1 MRKLY
6 RNIIIIMI
14 IGCTTLSGIGWFM
27 SGSKSADV
35 NYMTCKV
42 ERGSLLEGVSATG
55 TVEPEEVVDV
65 GAQVG
70 GRIMRFGKDSS
81 GKLVDYGSVVKKGT
95 VLAHIDDTI
104 YTADVK
110 EAAATEKAALAN
122 LVRSQAQVK
131 QNAARFGYAIQEW
144 NRQKKLVAGQ
154 AVSVAVYDDALSKLR
169 QEEASYK
176 ISQAE
181 VKVNE
186 AQLASSKAS
195 LARARQNLDYC
206 TITSP
211 VDGVVIDRRVNIGQT
226 VVASLN
232 APSLFLI
239 AKDLKRMQVWVAVN
253 EADIGNIKR
262 GQKATFTVD
271 AFPGKT
277 FTGIV
282 EKIRLNASMT
292 QNVVNYTVE
301 VNTDNSSGKL
311 LPYLTADVTFIVAE
325 KHNAIK
331 VPNSALRWRPTQEI
345 ILPKYREDFK
355 AGFKA
360 SDKIVWKQDGKYVI
374 PVRVKTGV
382 SDSIYTEITSPQL
395 QEGTQLV
402 TGTQLGSDSTQSS
415 SPFSIKLRGGKK
427 A

>member
-1 MRKLY
+1 MKKIY
-6 RNIIIIMI
+6 RNIAVSVI
-14 IGCTTLSGIGWFM
+14 IGCTTLSGLGWLM
-27 SGSKSADV
+27 GSGKSDKT
-35 NYMTCKV
+35 NFLTCKAI
-42 ERGSLLEGVSATG
+42 RGDLQEGVSATG

-70 GRIMRFGKDSS
+70 GRIMSFGKDAK
-81 GKLVDYGSVVKKGT
+81 GNQVDYGSVVEKGT
-95 VLAHIDDTI
+95 VLAHIDDTL
-104 YTADVK
+104 YAADVK
-110 EAAATEKAALAN
+110 EAEATAKGAIAN

-186 AQLASSKAS
+186 AHVASSKAS
-195 LARARQNLDYC
+195 LARAQQNLNYC

-211 VDGVVIDRRVNIGQT
+211 VDGVIIDRRVNIGQT

-239 AKDLKRMQVWVAVN
+239 AKDLRRMQVWVAVN
-253 EADIGNIKR
+253 EADIGNIR
-262 GQKATFTVD
+262 ENQKVNFTVD

-277 FTGIV
+277 FVGYV
-282 EKIRLNASMT
+282 KKVRLNASMT

-301 VNTDNSSGKL
+301 VNTDNTSRVL
-311 LPYLTADVTFIVAE
+311 LPYLTADVTFIVAQ
-325 KHNAIK
+325 KHNIIK
-331 VPNSALRWRPTQEI
+331 IPNSALRWRPPHDLIE
-345 ILPKYREDFK
+345 PKYQAEFQ
-355 AGFKA
+355 AGFKID
-360 SDKIVWKQDGKYVI
+360 DKIIWQQAGKYVAPI
-374 PVRVKTGV
+374 RVTTGV
-382 SDSIYTEITSPQL
+382 TDGVFSEIVKPELQINTQYVIGTNTMGSSD
-395 QEGTQLV
+395 
-402 TGTQLGSDSTQSS
+402 QSS
-415 SPFSIKLRGGKK
+415 SPFSIKLRGNKK
-427 A
+427 S